1 MTTPA
6 QHDRDQAEARVGRLK
21 QDLRAG
27 LATPPADVEA
37 MDELVATAHRLLDA
51 EVAFDEAKHRLA
63 NAELESRHAA
73 TQRAV
78 VYYAAAPVLVP
89 LVAAALVLFDV
100 LSPGWLFALVP
111 LFAAGLWIGFGPV
124 RRVGDVI
131 RERTRAAWAGSAT
144 AGLLVLA
151 LVPWSGAVVC
161 TVLTA
166 LGVAATCG
174 LLWRESRIP

>member
-1 MTTPA
+1 M
-6 QHDRDQAEARVGRLK
+6 GRLK
-21 QDLRAG
+21 QDLRGG

-37 MDELVATAHRLLDA
+37 MDELVATAHRLLDS
-51 EVAFDEAKHRLA
+51 ELAFEEARHRLA

-78 VYYAAAPVLVP
+78 VYFAAAPVLVP
-89 LVAAALVLFDV
+89 LAAAALVLFDV
-100 LSPGWLFALVP
+100 LSPVWLLALVP

-131 RERTRAAWAGSAT
+131 RERTRAAWAGSVT
-144 AGLLVLA
+144 TGVLVGA
-151 LVPWSGAVVC
+151 LIPWPGTVVC
-161 TVLTA
+161 TILVA
-166 LGVAATCG
+166 LGVAGTCG

>member
-1 MTTPA
+1 
-6 QHDRDQAEARVGRLK
+6 VGRLK
-21 QDLRAG
+21 QDLRDG
-27 LATPPADVEA
+27 LATPPADVDA
-37 MDELVATAHRLLDA
+37 MDELVATAPRLLDS

-78 VYYAAAPVLVP
+78 VYFAAAPVLVP
-89 LVAAALVLFDV
+89 LAAAALVLFDV
-100 LSPGWLFALVP
+100 LSPVWLLALVP
-111 LFAAGLWIGFGPV
+111 LFAAGAWIGFGPV

-131 RERTRAAWAGSAT
+131 RERTRAAWAGSGT
-144 AGLLVLA
+144 AGVLVLA

-161 TVLTA
+161 TILMA
-166 LGVAATCG
+166 LGVAVTCG